1 MTSADIGDAAPAGE
15 RKRTTQ
21 VVNRRSNMDAAYGG
35 WIWTRQRVVALFLG
49 LAVIA
54 LLAGGAGGYLIRGA
68 TTLVV
73 NHTITKTVAV
83 PAPAGHAGSD
93 ARTSGGYIPGL

>member
-1 MTSADIGDAAPAGE
+1 MEA
-15 RKRTTQ
+15 
-21 VVNRRSNMDAAYGG
+21 VYGG
-35 WIWTRQRVVALFLG
+35 WTWTRQRLVALFLG

-73 NHTITKTVAV
+73 THTITRTVA
-83 PAPAGHAGSD
+83 APAAQPSSGTP
-93 ARTSGGYIPGL
+93 RTPGGFIPGL

>member
-1 MTSADIGDAAPAGE
+1 MTSAKIGDAAPAGE

-21 VVNRRSNMDAAYGG
+21 VVKRRSNMEAVYGG
-35 WIWTRQRVVALFLG
+35 WVWSRERLVALFLG

-73 NHTITKTVAV
+73 THTITKVV
-83 PAPAGHAGSD
+83 PSDYYFGVLRTTAGF
-93 ARTSGGYIPGL
+93 IPGL

>member
-1 MTSADIGDAAPAGE
+1 MEA
-15 RKRTTQ
+15 
-21 VVNRRSNMDAAYGG
+21 VYGG
-35 WIWTRQRVVALFLG
+35 WAWTRQRLVAFFLG

-73 NHTITKTVAV
+73 THTITKTVAI
-83 PAPAGHAGSD
+83 PATQPTSGAT
-93 ARTSGGYIPGL
+93 RTSGGFIPGL